1 MAQRQVPAVC
11 AASRQSA
18 GGLGSGGGGAGAG
31 AGLGTGAGAGAGL
44 GGAAQDAT
52 SSKPST
58 IAPLRKE
65 GAFAFTRLLWKEA
78 RQ

>member
-1 MAQRQVPAVC
+1 MPQRQVPAVC

-18 GGLGSGGGGAGAG
+18 GGLGSGGGAGAGAG
-31 AGLGTGAGAGAGL
+31 AGTGAGTGAGL

-58 IAPLRKE
+58 IAPSRRE